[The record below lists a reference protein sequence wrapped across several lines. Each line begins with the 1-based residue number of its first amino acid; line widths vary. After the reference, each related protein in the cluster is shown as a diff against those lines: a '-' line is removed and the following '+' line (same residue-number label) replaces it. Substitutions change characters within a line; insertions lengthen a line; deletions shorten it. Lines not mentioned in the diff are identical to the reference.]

1 MFTLALAGE
10 NVSSHFNLVYLL
22 FFPLHHS
29 AEHLNEARG
38 NAFNPKSKELIDA
51 QIKRNE
57 LAIVSNEKLKQ
68 IRMKE
73 EQLEQ
78 QRKRQLLVNNNTE
91 NVCNFNG
98 HKVHSDNV
106 KYEIVRAME
115 QQDSLLEILIQK
127 QPSTSLTKTSSAP
140 VSPKSSFSSKTGTK
154 LPVGDKTTIEELKL
168 SNTQLKLLV
177 NQLVDML
184 EEEKKQNEDLRNE
197 IKCLKESLTSNDRD
211 RDTKSLPIYLDDSL
225 DTPKLLY

>member
-1 MFTLALAGE
+1 
-10 NVSSHFNLVYLL
+10 
-22 FFPLHHS
+22 
-29 AEHLNEARG
+29 
-38 NAFNPKSKELIDA
+38 
-51 QIKRNE
+51 
-57 LAIVSNEKLKQ
+57 
-68 IRMKE
+68 MKE

-225 DTPKLLY
+225 DTPKLLYWIGKKNTHTNWTKCLLTTTFHLFSTMLFLFMFPTPLKFLFAIHWPAQCTNLSLSPSLNAIDHFVV